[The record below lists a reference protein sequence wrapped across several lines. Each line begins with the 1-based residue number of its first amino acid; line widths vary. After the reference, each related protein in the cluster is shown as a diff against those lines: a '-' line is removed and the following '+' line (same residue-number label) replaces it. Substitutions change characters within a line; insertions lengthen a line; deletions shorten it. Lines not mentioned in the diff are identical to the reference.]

1 MTSLSV
7 LSNLS
12 FTPSP
17 SAVKHWTVE
26 EYHRMA
32 ELGLFQ
38 SGERTELIAGQ
49 ILLMSPKGAPHVTAL
64 QLLGTILETELDGL
78 ALIRTQDPI
87 HLDNFSEPEPD
98 LVVVCGGVL
107 DYADRHPQPQDI
119 YLVVEVADSTLKYDC
134 DTKDKIY
141 AKAEIAEYWVLDVK
155 GRQLHIFRD
164 PSAVGYTSHTILR
177 ESANAS
183 PVAFSA
189 ISISIQ
195 SMLSP
200 T

>member
-1 MTSLSV
+1 MTTLSV

-26 EYHRMA
+26 EYHRMG

-49 ILLMSPKGAPHVTAL
+49 ILLMSPKGALHVTAL
-64 QLLGTILETELDGL
+64 QLLGTILETELDGS
-78 ALIRTQDPI
+78 ALIRTQ
-87 HLDNFSEPEPD
+87 
-98 LVVVCGGVL
+98 CGGVL
-107 DYADRHPQPQDI
+107 DYADRHPQPQEI
-119 YLVVEVADSTLKYDC
+119 YLVVEVADLTLKYDC

-141 AKAEIAEYWVLDVK
+141 AKTEIVEYWVLDVK

-164 PSAVGYTSHTILR
+164 PSPIGYTSHTILR
-177 ESANAS
+177 ELANAS
-183 PVAFSA
+183 PVAFPA
-189 ISISIQ
+189 TSISIQ

-200 T
+200 K

>member
-7 LSNLS
+7 VSNLS

-17 SAVKHWTVE
+17 SAVKHWTVD

-98 LVVVCGGVL
+98 LVVVFGGVL

-155 GRQLHIFRD
+155 GRQLHVFRD
-164 PSAVGYTSHTILR
+164 PIPVGYTSHTILR
-177 ESANAS
+177 ELANVS
-183 PVAFSA
+183 PVAFPA

-195 SMLSP
+195 AMLP
-200 T
+200 PK

>member
-7 LSNLS
+7 VSNLS

-17 SAVKHWTVE
+17 SAVKHWTVD

-49 ILLMSPKGAPHVTAL
+49 IFLMSPKVAPHVTAL

-78 ALIRTQDPI
+78 ALIRIQDPI

-98 LVVVCGGVL
+98 LVVVFGGVL

-155 GRQLHIFRD
+155 GRQLHVFRD
-164 PSAVGYTSHTILR
+164 PIPVGYTSHTILR
-177 ESANAS
+177 ELANVS
-183 PVAFSA
+183 PVAFPA

-195 SMLSP
+195 AMLP
-200 T
+200 PK

>member
-7 LSNLS
+7 VSNLS

-17 SAVKHWTVE
+17 SAVKHWTVD

-98 LVVVCGGVL
+98 LVVVFGGVL

-119 YLVVEVADSTLKYDC
+119 YLVVEVADLTLKYDC

-155 GRQLHIFRD
+155 GRQLHVFRD
-164 PSAVGYTSHTILR
+164 PIPVGYTSHTILR
-177 ESANAS
+177 ELANVS
-183 PVAFSA
+183 PVAFPA

-195 SMLSP
+195 AMLP
-200 T
+200 PK